1 MILNKQNIKDLLEEK
16 ELIVRPL
23 LDTDQIGEI
32 SLDLRLG
39 YDFLVS
45 IQGRRPYINASL
57 NGDVENSQVNDF
69 FQDTRRRIGE
79 TFILHPNQ
87 TVLAT
92 TLEYIKLPGNIL
104 MNVGIRSSYA
114 RIGIYLN
121 TSVQPGY
128 CGCVSLEL
136 INTSKTPVNL
146 CVGAPIIQAQF
157 QRLDET
163 QNYFSRPRKYI
174 CQVRPQLSGISSD
187 QELKTLNDIWRS
199 TNHFNGI

>member
-1 MILNKQNIKDLLEEK
+1 MILNKNKILEKIENK
-16 ELIVRPL
+16 ELIIRPL
-23 LDTDQIGEI
+23 LEVEQIGEV

-45 IQGRRPYINASL
+45 IQGRRPFINASL
-57 NGDVENSQVNDF
+57 NGDTENSQVNDF

-92 TLEYIKLPGNIL
+92 TLEYIKLPSNVIMNI
-104 MNVGIRSSYA
+104 GIRSSYA
-114 RIGIYLN
+114 RLGIYLN
-121 TSVQPGY
+121 TTVQPGY

-146 CVGAPIIQAQF
+146 CVGAPLIQAQF
-157 QRLDET
+157 QQLEEK
-163 QNYFSRPRKYI
+163 QNYFSKPRKYI
-174 CQVRPQLSGISSD
+174 CQVRPQLSGINTD
-187 QELKTLNDIWRS
+187 PELRILNRIWES
-199 TNHFNGI
+199 TNHFD